1 MAVDSFVPD
10 IWAADLLVRLQENY
24 VLADPGVAVNT
35 DYTGDIQNGGDS
47 VQIGSLGRTTIS
59 NYAKGVTAVDPQQ
72 LNTTNQSLLIDQS
85 KYFAF
90 EIDDI
95 DMAQTRD
102 GGRLMTR
109 AAMESADGLM
119 EVADTFLG
127 TIMSAGAGT
136 ILAPQAVTT
145 PAAAYNVLVKL
156 KVALDRGN
164 TPTLGRWVAVSPEFH
179 GLLLSDERFTSA
191 DRYGSPGVVTN
202 GTVGR
207 ALGFDIRVSTNL
219 PTGTAGVSP
228 AVSSFIIAGH
238 RVATTWAEQIRK
250 VEAYRPDNSF
260 SDAIKGL
267 HLYGAKVIRPEALA
281 AVDVDVTLPA

>member
-1 MAVDSFVPD
+1 MAVDSFVPEV
-10 IWAADLLVRLQENY
+10 WAADLLVRLQEQY

-35 DYTGDIQNGGDS
+35 DYTGDIQNGGDT

-72 LNTTNQSLLIDQS
+72 LTTTSQTLVIDQS

-109 AAMESADGLM
+109 AAQESADGLM
-119 EVADTFLG
+119 EVADTYLG
-127 TIMSAGAGT
+127 TIMTAGAGS
-136 ILAPQAVTT
+136 ILTPVAITT
-145 PAAAYNVLVKL
+145 PAQAYSILVRL

-191 DRYGSPGVVTN
+191 DRYGSAGVVTN

-219 PTGTAGVSP
+219 PAGTAGTAP
-228 AVSSFIIAGH
+228 AVSSFVIAGH

-260 SDAIKGL
+260 SDALKGL

-281 AVDVDVTLPA
+281 VIDVDVTL